1 MDEFLKS
8 LQDAPTSEIDDLVQY
23 CTDLQ
28 YSLATKSKVKPELTE
43 QYSVFK
49 SHEVKKEVIDIQPGA
64 VPELIPAAL
73 RDQRSL
79 QDVKSENVDSE
90 RVDSEIVDSEI
101 VDSDLQD
108 SMLGVVPEA
117 IQPSFYSDKLR
128 TKASVKGTNYL
139 PYSKRQRTDGVR
151 REMSPVPDEELPTSS
166 KKKTV
171 SKMSKK
177 LSNDHE
183 GRTPVL

>member
-43 QYSVFK
+43 QYSVL

-73 RDQRSL
+73 RDQQSL
-79 QDVKSENVDSE
+79 QDVKSE
-90 RVDSEIVDSEI
+90 IVDSE
-101 VDSDLQD
+101 LQD

-128 TKASVKGTNYL
+128 KKASVKGTNYL

>member
-8 LQDAPTSEIDDLVQY
+8 LKDAPTQEIDDLVQY

-43 QYSVFK
+43 QYSVL

-90 RVDSEIVDSEI
+90 RVDSEI

-171 SKMSKK
+171 SKISKK
-177 LSNDHE
+177 LSKDHE

>member
-8 LQDAPTSEIDDLVQY
+8 LKDAPTQEIDDLVQY

-73 RDQRSL
+73 RDQL
-79 QDVKSENVDSE
+79 QDVKSE
-90 RVDSEIVDSEI
+90 IVDSE
-101 VDSDLQD
+101 LQE
-108 SMLGVVPEA
+108 SMLKVVPEA

-171 SKMSKK
+171 SKISKK
-177 LSNDHE
+177 LSKDHK